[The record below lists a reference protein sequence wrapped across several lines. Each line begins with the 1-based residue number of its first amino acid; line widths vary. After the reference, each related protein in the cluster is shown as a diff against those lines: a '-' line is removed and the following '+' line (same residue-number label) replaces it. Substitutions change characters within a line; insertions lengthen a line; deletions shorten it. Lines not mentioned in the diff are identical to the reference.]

1 MEPVGVGLRIVA
13 GIIDTIILM
22 VVIVPLVLFGGQGL
36 GTQLVISLI
45 GIAYFIVME
54 ATQGATIGKQVMG
67 LKVVKKDGSAI
78 SWQESVIRNLLRIV
92 DGLPA
97 FYIVGIVCIA
107 LTPNKQRVGDMA
119 ANTLVV
125 KK

>member
-13 GIIDTIILM
+13 GIIDLIVMM
-22 VVIVPLVLFGGQGL
+22 VIMVPLSFIVGQSL
-36 GTQLVISLI
+36 GAQLVVSLI
-45 GIAYFIVME
+45 GIVYFIVME
-54 ATQGATIGKQVMG
+54 ALKGATVGKMAMG

-92 DGLPA
+92 DALPA
-97 FYIVGIVCIA
+97 FYIVGIICIA
-107 LTPNKQRVGDMA
+107 VTDLKQRVGDMA
-119 ANTLVV
+119 AGTLVV

>member
-1 MEPVGVGLRIVA
+1 MEPVGVGPRIVA
-13 GIIDTIILM
+13 GIID
-22 VVIVPLVLFGGQGL
+22 VVILIVVMVPLTLIAGQGL

-54 ATQGATIGKQVMG
+54 ATQGATIGKKVMG

-119 ANTLVV
+119 AQTLVV

>member
-22 VVIVPLVLFGGQGL
+22 IVIIPLAFFGGQGL

-54 ATQGATIGKQVMG
+54 ATQGATIGKKVMG

>member
-1 MEPVGVGLRIVA
+1 M
-13 GIIDTIILM
+13 
-22 VVIVPLVLFGGQGL
+22 
-36 GTQLVISLI
+36 
-45 GIAYFIVME
+45 
-54 ATQGATIGKQVMG
+54 
-67 LKVVKKDGSAI
+67 
-78 SWQESVIRNLLRIV
+78 IRNLLRIV

>member
-22 VVIVPLVLFGGQGL
+22 IVIIPLAFFGGQGL

-45 GIAYFIVME
+45 GIAYFSVME
-54 ATQGATIGKQVMG
+54 ATQGATIGKKVMG

>member
-1 MEPVGVGLRIVA
+1 MEPVGVGPRIVA

-54 ATQGATIGKQVMG
+54 ATQGATIGKKVMG

>member
-1 MEPVGVGLRIVA
+1 MQPVGVGPRIVA
-13 GIIDTIILM
+13 GIID
-22 VVIVPLVLFGGQGL
+22 VVILIVVMVPLTLIAGQGL

-54 ATQGATIGKQVMG
+54 ATQGATIGKKVMG